1 MSILYTNKTYLFMS
15 DRLNNAHLHSSIFC
29 FKQRRVTSHFSEM
42 PSSGDLFLDQIP
54 PLNQI
59 CLHQAILREKHGSI
73 CQGLQLV
80 EYSSNQT
87 LHYIGVTKK
96 KASSFCFQQT
106 MCIMQE
112 NEARNRNTSIRSQMI
127 LEFWKICSLNLLC
140 GQLIQTSFL
149 SRSSSHP
156 YGRVGDWLCI

>member
-1 MSILYTNKTYLFMS
+1 MS

-29 FKQRRVTSHFSEM
+29 FKQRSVTSHFSEM
-42 PSSGDLFLDQIP
+42 PSSGDLRSGDLFLDQNPP

-59 CLHQAILREKHGSI
+59 CLHQAILQEKHGSI

-87 LHYIGVTKK
+87 LLYIGVTKK
-96 KASSFCFQQT
+96 KPSSFCLQRT
-106 MCIMQE
+106 MCITQE
-112 NEARNRNTSIRSQMI
+112 HEARNHNTSIRSQMI

-149 SRSSSHP
+149 SRSSGHP
-156 YGRVGDWLCI
+156 YRRVGDWLCI